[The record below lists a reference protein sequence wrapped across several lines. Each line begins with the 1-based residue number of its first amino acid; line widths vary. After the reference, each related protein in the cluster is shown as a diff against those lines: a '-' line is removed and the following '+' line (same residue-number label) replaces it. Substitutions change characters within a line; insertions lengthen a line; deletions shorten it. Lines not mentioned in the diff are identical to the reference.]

1 MEDSSTDLLPLIK
14 AMQVLQP
21 YLNEIVN
28 PISYFPE
35 SAGEGAT
42 LVTTQY
48 SGGMPASTFRNYAHR
63 VFRDFIRG
71 VTEGSAR

>member
-1 MEDSSTDLLPLIK
+1 MEDSRTDLLPLIK
-14 AMQVLQP
+14 AMQVLEP
-21 YLNEIVN
+21 YLDEIEN

-35 SAGEGAT
+35 SAGAGAA

-48 SGGMPASTFRNYAHR
+48 SGVMPASTFRNYAHR

-71 VTEGSAR
+71 VTEGPAH